1 MYIVKTPP
9 FVQFL
14 FKRLIWRFVDTEK
27 VYLTFDDGPVPEAT
41 PWVLDILKAADIKAT
56 FFCVGENVKKYP
68 EIYKRILDEG
78 HAVGNH
84 TYNHLNAWKTK
95 SKKYLEN
102 VELAS
107 NEIDSK
113 LFRPPYGKLS
123 PKLSKKIEA
132 DYDIIMWDVLSID
145 YNSGLLGDRV
155 LQNVIKNVKPG
166 SIIVFHDSDKASDNL
181 YYALPRT
188 LEFLQENGF
197 GMNSIPSSGLP
208 RTDYTIN

>member
-1 MYIVKTPP
+1 MYLVKTPL
-9 FVQFL
+9 FAQYL
-14 FKRLIWRFVDTEK
+14 FKRLIWRFVDTKK
-27 VYLTFDDGPVPEAT
+27 VHLTFDDGPVPEAT
-41 PWVLDILKAADIKAT
+41 PWVLDVLKEADIKAT

-68 EIYKRILDEG
+68 EIYQRILDEG

-95 SKKYLEN
+95 SKEYLDN

-132 DYDIIMWDVLSID
+132 DYDIIMWDILS
-145 YNSGLLGDRV
+145 GDFDSNISAEKC
-155 LQNVIKNVKPG
+155 LTNVTSKAREG
-166 SIIVFHDSDKASDNL
+166 SIIVFHDSKKAIDKL
-181 YYALPRT
+181 KFVLPRVI
-188 LEFLQENGF
+188 EFFKSQEIEMGKIEIDN
-197 GMNSIPSSGLP
+197 
-208 RTDYTIN
+208 